1 MTPSSRYRRYPV
13 RILIVLRLSGKEL
26 FLPITGTVLAIFLLL
41 FTGYG
46 MKKGRILKPGDAELL
61 NTIVLYLTLPAFIFE
76 AIYSYR
82 GDLSI
87 SIAKVPVFGFAT
99 MCVVMLIAYFVGR
112 ALRLDRR
119 ILGGLIIV
127 SAFGNTGFLG
137 YPVVEAAFRDK
148 GALVTAVMYD
158 ELAMAFPLYTVGL
171 VLATVF
177 SGERISREYM
187 MKVFKLPSMWAIP
200 LALILRPFALPEPI
214 VQAVHYLSNG
224 TIPLVTISLGLSLSA
239 TTLKGY
245 AVPVLAACAL
255 KLAVLP
261 VVTYYAM
268 HWVGVSGTMHQVT
281 VLESAMP
288 AAMMSGVIASRF
300 GDCGE
305 YATSAIFAG
314 AVLGIVTI
322 PLTLVILGRIA

>member
-1 MTPSSRYRRYPV
+1 MCNGLECNSSPN
-13 RILIVLRLSGKEL
+13 LLLELRLS
-26 FLPITGTVLAIFLLL
+26 IVSTVLSIFLLL

-46 MKKGRILKPGDAELL
+46 IKKGRILKSGDAETL

-76 AIYSYR
+76 AIYGYR

-87 SIAKVPVFGFAT
+87 EIAKVPVFGFAA
-99 MCVVMLIAYFVGR
+99 MCAVMLMAWLVGR

-119 ILGGLIIV
+119 IVGGLIIV

-171 VLATVF
+171 AVAAFF
-177 SGERISREYM
+177 SGEKISREYM

-200 LALILRPFALPEPI
+200 LALILRPIALPEPV
-214 VQAVHYLSNG
+214 VQAIHYLSNG
-224 TIPLVTISLGLSLSA
+224 TIPLVMISLGLSLSA
-239 TTLKGY
+239 SSLKGY
-245 AVPVLAACAL
+245 AVPVLVACVL

-261 VVTYYAM
+261 FVTYHTM
-268 HWVGVSGTMHQVT
+268 TWVGVRDTMHQVT

-288 AAMMSGVIASRF
+288 GAMMSGVIASRF
-300 GDCGE
+300 GNCGE
-305 YATSAIFAG
+305 YATSAVFA
-314 AVLGIVTI
+314 ATVLSIVTI
-322 PLTLVILGRIA
+322 PLTLAVLGVG